1 MALQPRLGYQYLIS
15 NSAQK
20 CEIDIVDEEHILCI
34 EKLNLKNFCNHVVVT
49 HIPGLRSL
57 EVHFKEGHNITNH
70 NFVERLAIYNANYIE
85 TISSNN
91 MVIENDNNQ
100 IGVIELLI
108 LNVIIFK
115 I

>member
-1 MALQPRLGYQYLIS
+1 MKS
-15 NSAQK
+15 EQK
-20 CEIDIVDEEHILCI
+20 ILNDLNKNWVLEFGSGLCI

-85 TISSNN
+85 R
-91 MVIENDNNQ
+91 ENC
-100 IGVIELLI
+100 I
-108 LNVIIFK
+108 
-115 I
+115 